1 MMSDNR
7 CMIDTNVLVYSTISS
22 GPWHREAR
30 QKLITL
36 VNAGTELCLTPQVV
50 REYLVVLTR
59 GDIFEK
65 RFTAED
71 ALGELEAILPAFA
84 LLDETEETVHCLRNL
99 IQRYQV
105 RGKTIHDANIAAT
118 MLVHGVTRL
127 MTYNPGDFR
136 RFQEITIEPIQV

>member
-7 CMIDTNVLVYSTISS
+7 CMIDTNVLIYSTVSS
-22 GPWHREAR
+22 SPWHQEAR
-30 QKLITL
+30 QKLIAL
-36 VNAGTELCLTPQVV
+36 VNANTELCLTPQVV

-59 GDIFEK
+59 GDVFEK
-65 RFTAED
+65 RFTTED
-71 ALGELEAILPAFA
+71 ALGELDAILPAFA
-84 LLDETEETVHCLRNL
+84 LLAETEETVHYLRNL